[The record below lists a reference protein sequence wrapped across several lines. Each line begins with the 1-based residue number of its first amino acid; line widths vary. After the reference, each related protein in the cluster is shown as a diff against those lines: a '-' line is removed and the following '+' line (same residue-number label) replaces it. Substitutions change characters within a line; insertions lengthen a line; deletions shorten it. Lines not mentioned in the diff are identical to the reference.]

1 MVIILKDKMGKGNRI
16 QQRYERLNIERATF
30 DTQSFPGSSH
40 ISIYGDTLYDKERE
54 YGIQVIGR
62 TLTGKTTT
70 IEKMTEIS
78 QRFVRIPGGDPI
90 IFNYQERLVIP
101 RLSGLYPFE
110 LQRLIHFLKDG
121 ETGFDH
127 KGLEKSLEFCLS
139 ELGILP
145 TEFVR
150 TENDISTT
158 AKRLYNILIN

>member
-1 MVIILKDKMGKGNRI
+1 MGKGNRI
-16 QQRYERLNIERATF
+16 QQRYERLSIERATF

-40 ISIYGDTLYDKERE
+40 ISIYGDTLYDKERG

-70 IEKMTEIS
+70 IEEMTKIG
-78 QRFVRIPGGDPI
+78 QRFVIIRGDPI

-101 RLSGLYPFE
+101 RLSGLDPFE
-110 LQRLIHFLKDG
+110 LQRLIHFLKSG

-127 KGLEKSLEFCLS
+127 EGLEKSLEFCLS

-158 AKRLYNILIN
+158 AKRLYNMLIN